1 MLSDDDLC
9 QAVAL
14 FYDGDNTPTVTAKG
28 EGLTAQ
34 EIIHI
39 ARENGVTLCENKPLL
54 ELLMTLELGEEIPE
68 SLYIAIAHIISFAY
82 RLQGKVPD
90 GIPEVTVPDFY
101 DTNGTE

>member
-1 MLSDDDLC
+1 MISDDDLR

-68 SLYIAIAHIISFAY
+68 SLYIAIAQIISFAY
-82 RLQGKVPD
+82 SLQGKTPEATTKVP
-90 GIPEVTVPDFY
+90 GFY
-101 DTNGTE
+101 DTSGIK